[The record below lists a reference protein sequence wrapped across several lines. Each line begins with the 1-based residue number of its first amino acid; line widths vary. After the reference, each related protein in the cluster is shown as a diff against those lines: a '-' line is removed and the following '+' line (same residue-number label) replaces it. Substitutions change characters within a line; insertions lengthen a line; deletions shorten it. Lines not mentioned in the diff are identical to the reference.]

1 MDKVTIRLAS
11 HDDIA
16 SIREMARR
24 IWIPSYSSIISP
36 EQIEY
41 MLDLM
46 YSEKSLTHQLE
57 VELCAF
63 YILSEGNI
71 DLGFASVSSK
81 TPELFRL
88 NKLYVD
94 TTFHGRGLGKN
105 LLKCIESHVRD
116 AKGEI
121 LELNVNKNNPAV
133 KFYLTQGFEV
143 FREEIIDIG
152 NGFVMDDYVMR
163 KDITL

>member
-1 MDKVTIRLAS
+1 
-11 HDDIA
+11 
-16 SIREMARR
+16 
-24 IWIPSYSSIISP
+24 
-36 EQIEY
+36 

-46 YSEKSLTHQLE
+46 YSEKSLIHQLDI
-57 VELCAF
+57 ELCSF
-63 YILSEGNI
+63 FILSENKT

-94 TTFHGRGLGKN
+94 TTMHGRGLGKN
-105 LLKCIESHVRD
+105 LLKCIESFVRD

-133 KFYLTQGFEV
+133 KFYLSQGFEI

-152 NGFVMDDYVMR
+152 NGFVMDDFVMR
-163 KDITL
+163 KNITL